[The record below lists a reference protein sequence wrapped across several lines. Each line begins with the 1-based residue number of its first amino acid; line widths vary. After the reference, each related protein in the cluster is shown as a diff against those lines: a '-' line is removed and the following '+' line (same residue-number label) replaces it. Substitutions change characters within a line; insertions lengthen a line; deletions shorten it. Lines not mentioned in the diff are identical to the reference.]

1 LQKLFPVISGFIR
14 RMIRNDYASVAV
26 YDEAAQSLSFYPLDS
41 PLTAGLA
48 GWDTTLP
55 VKDTPAGH
63 ALIERETKI
72 FAREDLM
79 GIQSRFVSQ
88 MLEHGIESLCCI
100 PLTTRQGELGTLNL
114 ASKEANA
121 FAPPD
126 IGFLEQVA
134 GQVAVALDNAR
145 SYREIAQLTDKLAN
159 EKLYLEEEIRSELN
173 FEEIVGGVRR

>member
-1 LQKLFPVISGFIR
+1 
-14 RMIRNDYASVAV
+14 
-26 YDEAAQSLSFYPLDS
+26 
-41 PLTAGLA
+41 
-48 GWDTTLP
+48 
-55 VKDTPAGH
+55 
-63 ALIERETKI
+63 LIERETKI
-72 FAREDLM
+72 FAREDLK
-79 GIQSRFVSQ
+79 GIQSRYVSQ

-114 ASKEANA
+114 ASKQANA

-159 EKLYLEEEIRSELN
+159 EKLYLEEEIRSERN
-173 FEEIVGGVRR
+173 FEGVCGRGRLARGHTTSPTCIFRGRRVHAGAWFERGSQEFQSASCRPFAIDRNS